1 MSHRSNSIATPS
13 LCMFFWQQC
22 FPACTVNYCFSF
34 FSYEINLSS
43 TKWTSS
49 YRKSLHPCTFSI
61 KKKIIAPYFLLPV
74 KSLWL
79 IPPSTKKTTTWQLV
93 ANCLYI
99 GVLLFFPHF
108 AAVCRKYGDAS
119 LVVVCRV
126 SCSRQDIISRES
138 PSRSWRINPGKP
150 LVCWAINLA
159 WDCQRARRHIQPHWG
174 SQKRWE
180 VLQCCQVARTE
191 RGRLPSVICVK

>member
-1 MSHRSNSIATPS
+1 MELEQTSGYHIEWKEHHKIALLLYLPDFCTFRGMFGPAEKALLLVMTHRSNSVATPS

-61 KKKIIAPYFLLPV
+61 KKEIIAPYFLLPA

-79 IPPSTKKTTTWQLV
+79 IPPCTKKNYYMTTCCQLSL
-93 ANCLYI
+93 CKCTFYFLILLLY
-99 GVLLFFPHF
+99 VENMETQVWLLS
-108 AAVCRKYGDAS
+108 AA
-119 LVVVCRV
+119 LVVPGR
-126 SCSRQDIISRES
+126 ISFQ
-138 PSRSWRINPGKP
+138 G
-150 LVCWAINLA
+150 
-159 WDCQRARRHIQPHWG
+159 RAPPVVG
-174 SQKRWE
+174 
-180 VLQCCQVARTE
+180 
-191 RGRLPSVICVK
+191 G